1 MFHVQRFKIKHECMK
16 KQTLSINK
24 WKHIKEPNG
33 NFTAKKYNEIKNLLH
48 GLNKRSERVG
58 EKNRDFQD
66 QAIETTQTETQK
78 RKKKKKE
85 VKKTEQRLR
94 EPETISNSLTNM
106 QLESQERTR
115 DRKEHKN
122 I

>member
-1 MFHVQRFKIKHECMK
+1 MRTLKNSIVSMFHVQRFKIKHECMK

-78 RKKKKKE
+78 RKKKKRRL
-85 VKKTEQRLR
+85 KKLNRDSVSLR
-94 EPETISNSLTNM
+94 QYQTV
-106 QLESQERTR
+106 
-115 DRKEHKN
+115 
-122 I
+122 